1 MLNIA
6 RKIAEGMSYQ
16 SEGYVLGEGKGGEMA
31 GGWESEENWEEEM
44 DDYGVRIGN
53 GNGNGERGGRRSRRM
68 EGEVGGSWEID

>member
-16 SEGYVLGEGKGGEMA
+16 SEGYVLGDEKREMA
-31 GGWESEENWEEEM
+31 GGWDSEGDGERWEEDEM

-53 GNGNGERGGRRSRRM
+53 VGRGRRKT